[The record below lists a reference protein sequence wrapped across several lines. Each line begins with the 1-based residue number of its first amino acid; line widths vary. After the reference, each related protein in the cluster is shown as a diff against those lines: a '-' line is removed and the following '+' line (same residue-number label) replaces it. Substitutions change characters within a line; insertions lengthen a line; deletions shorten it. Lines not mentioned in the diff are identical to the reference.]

1 MFSKTTCP
9 YCEDAKAEFARIGVT
24 YDLVELNQVADG
36 GEQQRTLKDIT
47 GQSTVPNIF
56 IGG

>member
-9 YCEDAKAEFARIGVT
+9 YCDDAKAEFARIGVAFT
-24 YDLVELNQVADG
+24 VVELNQIADG
-36 GEQQRTLKDIT
+36 ANQQTTLKDIT